1 MAAVSGMAHKFSL
14 KIFAFSQGSPGFLH
28 LPFATKTFDLAC
40 AIIGVADVCILDCLP
55 AFLSPW
61 VDVLAA
67 DGTSGVPRIGELTLV
82 FVLVQQ
88 EGTYIKGFKQ
98 VFPCNFGD
106 FRIGK

>member
-1 MAAVSGMAHKFSL
+1 MC
-14 KIFAFSQGSPGFLH
+14 AFLTVYHS
-28 LPFATKTFDLAC
+28 
-40 AIIGVADVCILDCLP
+40 LP